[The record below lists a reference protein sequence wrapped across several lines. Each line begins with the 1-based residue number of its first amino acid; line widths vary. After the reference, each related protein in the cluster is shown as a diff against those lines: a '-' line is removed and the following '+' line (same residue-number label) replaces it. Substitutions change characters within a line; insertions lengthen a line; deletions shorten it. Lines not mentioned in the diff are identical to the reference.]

1 LLSDETELKPIHDH
15 HVQKVMYIPQASSE
29 TIYSPKIQYE
39 YDASD
44 VRIITQ
50 DIQDDNDQ

>member
-1 LLSDETELKPIHDH
+1 
-15 HVQKVMYIPQASSE
+15 MYIPQASSE